1 MHRREHPGRA
11 ASTQNGRESVHVG
24 SHSVPEHGHKKPQRV
39 LLPPA
44 GIGQRSDDGRP
55 GHDILVRHS
64 VEQPE
69 CVVEQAEL
77 GVQGDEGVGDK
88 EAAAGGRRHIAAAEN
103 VAVDEAA
110 IAGCAVADAELDEAG
125 DGDGVRCE
133 PGRGEVREQRERVAE
148 RAVGAEAGEGDEEG
162 VRGVGV
168 GVEEAAAA
176 PASRGGSSN
185 NMA

>member
-1 MHRREHPGRA
+1 M
-11 ASTQNGRESVHVG
+11 
-24 SHSVPEHGHKKPQRV
+24 
-39 LLPPA
+39 
-44 GIGQRSDDGRP
+44 
-55 GHDILVRHS
+55 RHS

-110 IAGCAVADAELDEAG
+110 IVGCAVADAELDEAG
-125 DGDGVRCE
+125 DGDGVRSE
-133 PGRGEVREQRERVAE
+133 PGRGEVREKRERVAE
-148 RAVGAEAGEGDEEG
+148 RAAGAEAGEGDEEG